1 MAGFRFDTSTKALRL
16 VGSKICQSARKV
28 CLNLLV
34 PIDPVLTVTRPLP
47 HPCPCVAW
55 LQLEFE
61 VSGPT
66 VAGEGE
72 VKVLGRLARPR
83 HPDSVT
89 PEDTHSE

>member
-1 MAGFRFDTSTKALRL
+1 MSLAPTAS
-16 VGSKICQSARKV
+16 
-28 CLNLLV
+28 
-34 PIDPVLTVTRPLP
+34 
-47 HPCPCVAW
+47 PCVAW

-83 HPDSVT
+83 HPESVT